1 MDNATTAVLE
11 NVTLS
16 YLNEQFKGI
25 LEVNEVTVLS
35 QSFGQSSVDTAGKSR
50 YIIRAINGRRL
61 RRPSIVRSLAER
73 LLMVDLNVDG
83 TISNWTSL
91 NEANDFQDSN
101 DSISTTLAEV
111 ISSNNEEFMGELAN
125 KSDFFTSSSKQTP
138 SFAVSS
144 TDAPTVNEKLSRNI
158 VIASGAVVAFV
169 ALVGSVLYMKRKS
182 GTKRSRRNDDENRE
196 EFAYDLSRVGK
207 SGEDHMGDDGYP
219 SSEKVGKEAC
229 PGPMKPK
236 SPKQAKIDARM
247 TSLLDQVCLAFMI
260 HSTHT
265 SKISPYFIVF
275 LFLAPH

>member
-1 MDNATTAVLE
+1 MDDATTAVLE

-16 YLNEQFKGI
+16 YLNEKFKGI
-25 LEVNEVTVLS
+25 LEVEKVALLS

-50 YIIRAINGRRL
+50 YVRAMNGRRL
-61 RRPSIVRSLAER
+61 RRRSMVRSLAER
-73 LLMVDLNVDG
+73 SLLVELNVDG

-91 NEANDFQDSN
+91 NEANDYQDNN

-111 ISSNNEEFMGELAN
+111 ISSNNEEFMSELAN
-125 KSDFFTSSSKQTP
+125 ESDFFISSSKQTP
-138 SFAVSS
+138 SLAVSS

-182 GTKRSRRNDDENRE
+182 GTKRRRRNDDDNRE

-207 SGEDHMGDDGYP
+207 SGEDHIGDDGYP
-219 SSEKVGKEAC
+219 SLEKVGKEAVC
-229 PGPMKPK
+229 PGSMKPK

-247 TSLLDQVCLAFMI
+247 TSLLDQVR
-260 HSTHT
+260 S
-265 SKISPYFIVF
+265 
-275 LFLAPH
+275 